1 MYSLGIDLGGTNI
14 VASVVDD
21 QFNIISTAKTK
32 TNAPRPAN
40 AIFDDVEKVC
50 REAVREA
57 KLTMSDLVAV
67 GMGSPGTCNAD
78 GVIEFANNLAFNNV
92 PAREMLRERLGVDN
106 VFVEND
112 AKSNYGYD
120 VKIVYLDIK
129 TPVALKR
136 YKLTRRKHPYAD
148 RFNGDIAAALAYEKE
163 ILAPLRLRADYV
175 IDTSD
180 AAPNQLRTRLAQI
193 LLGSDK
199 DMMNIHVM
207 SFGFKHGIPS
217 EADFVI
223 DVRCL
228 PNPYWV
234 EALRSKT
241 GLDQEVKDYVFS
253 FKESEELL
261 QKLIG
266 LLDFLNPLYIR
277 EGKSQIVFA
286 IGCTGGNHRSVAIA
300 EALKDHFESRWDN
313 VTVHHRDINRG

>member
-1 MYSLGIDLGGTNI
+1 METNTKELIIVTGVSGAGKSSAMGFLEDVGYYCIDNMPPLLLSTFISLISNRDDYKK
-14 VASVVDD
+14 VAIVVD
-21 QFNIISTAKTK
+21 
-32 TNAPRPAN
+32 
-40 AIFDDVEKVC
+40 
-50 REAVREA
+50 VRSSE
-57 KLTMSDLVAV
+57 
-67 GMGSPGTCNAD
+67 
-78 GVIEFANNLAFNNV
+78 
-92 PAREMLRERLGVDN
+92 
-106 VFVEND
+106 VFEDFIKSIND
-112 AKSNYGYD
+112 ASEEYGYD

-129 TPVALKR
+129 THVALKR

-148 RFNGDIAAALAYEKE
+148 RFNGDIAAAIAYEKE
-163 ILAPLRLRADYV
+163 ILAPLRLRADFV

-180 AAPNQLRTRLAQI
+180 LAQNQLRTRLSEI

-234 EALRSKT
+234 ESLRSKT
-241 GLDQEVKDYVFS
+241 GLDKEVKDYVFS
-253 FKESEELL
+253 FKESKELL
-261 QKLIG
+261 DKLID
-266 LLDFLNPLYIR
+266 LLDFLNPLYIK

-300 EALKDHFESRWDN
+300 EAVKTHFETRWDN
-313 VTVHHRDINRG
+313 VTVNHRDINRS

>member
-1 MYSLGIDLGGTNI
+1 MEINKKELIIVTGVSGAGKSSAMGFLEDVGYYCIDNMPPLLLSTFISLISTRDDYKK
-14 VASVVDD
+14 VAIVVD
-21 QFNIISTAKTK
+21 
-32 TNAPRPAN
+32 
-40 AIFDDVEKVC
+40 
-50 REAVREA
+50 VRSSE
-57 KLTMSDLVAV
+57 
-67 GMGSPGTCNAD
+67 
-78 GVIEFANNLAFNNV
+78 
-92 PAREMLRERLGVDN
+92 
-106 VFVEND
+106 VFEDFIKSIND
-112 AKSNYGYD
+112 ASAEYGYE

-129 TPVALKR
+129 THVALKR

-148 RFNGDIAAALAYEKE
+148 RFNGDIAAAIAYEKE
-163 ILAPLRLRADYV
+163 ILAPLRQRADFV

-180 AAPNQLRTRLAQI
+180 LAQNQLRTRLSEI

-234 EALRSKT
+234 EALRTKT
-241 GLDQEVKDYVFS
+241 GLDKEAKDYVFS
-253 FKESEELL
+253 FKESKELL
-261 QKLIG
+261 DKLID
-266 LLDFLNPLYIR
+266 LLDFLNPLYIK

-300 EALKDHFESRWDN
+300 EAVKSHFESRWDN
-313 VTVHHRDINRG
+313 VTVNHRDINRS